1 MEAIPYQLRLRL
13 SDDIPQEGQRRVMA
27 RIPAFDA
34 PEIDNTFS
42 APAGGGQTLRG
53 MVLNMELGR
62 FPAETAAFLRECPQ
76 ARDMDI
82 IFGNELDDGCRRS
95 GCRNTSA
102 EIAGAIGMNYAFA
115 LEFIGLA
122 DPEDP
127 KGYGGNTLFSR
138 WPIKRASV
146 MHLPQGYN
154 WYIDAQ
160 KRIGERV
167 AILAVLDVAGR
178 EVGAVCAHLEN
189 KTHAAARALQMR
201 ARLDATDRPLP
212 GMPVFM
218 GGDFNTNTYDGAD
231 LEAAGNFLREQQLGM
246 PPRDVAAHEP
256 LLSMAEAAGF
266 TYRECNDLASMTRR
280 KPLPEGVLEMHL
292 DWIFLRGL
300 TCLDRGTV
308 STQVRD
314 WTWMGEDSALRRFD
328 RPELADH
335 NAVWALCRLP

>member
-1 MEAIPYQLRLRL
+1 MEAIPYKLRLRL

-34 PEIDNTFS
+34 PEIDNS
-42 APAGGGQTLRG
+42 ISSPIGGGEVLRG

-76 ARDMDI
+76 ARNMDI
-82 IFGNELDDGCRRS
+82 IFGNELDDGCCRS

-102 EIAGAIGMNYAFA
+102 EIARAIGMNYAFA
-115 LEFIGLA
+115 LEFIGLT
-122 DPEDP
+122 DPDDP

-146 MHLPQGYN
+146 LHLPQGYN
-154 WYIDAQ
+154 WYFDSQ

-201 ARLDATDRPLP
+201 SLLDEIDRLLP
-212 GMPVFM
+212 GIPVFL

-231 LEAAGNFLREQQLGM
+231 LEAAGHYLKEQQLGM
-246 PPRDVAAHEP
+246 PPRDVAALEP
-256 LLSMAEAAGF
+256 LLPMAEAAGF
-266 TYRECNDLASMTRR
+266 SYRDCNDMTTMTRR
-280 KPLPEGVLEMHL
+280 KPLPGGVLRMHL

-308 STQVRD
+308 STEVQN
-314 WTWMGEDSALRRFD
+314 WTWMAAASPLHRFK
-328 RPELADH
+328 RAELADH
-335 NAVWALCRLP
+335 DAVWASCRLP

>member
-1 MEAIPYQLRLRL
+1 MEAIPYKLRLRL
-13 SDDIPQEGQRRVMA
+13 SDEIPQEGQCRVMA
-27 RIPAFDA
+27 RIPAFDV
-34 PEIDNTFS
+34 PEIDNSFS
-42 APAGGGQTLRG
+42 APAGGGKTLLG

-76 ARDMDI
+76 ARDADI
-82 IFGNELDDGCRRS
+82 LFGNELDDGCCRS
-95 GCRNTSA
+95 GCRNASA
-102 EIAGAIGMNYAFA
+102 EIAEAIGMNYAFA
-115 LEFIGLA
+115 LEFIGLT

-146 MHLPQGYN
+146 LHLPQGYN
-154 WYIDAQ
+154 WYFDAQ

-201 ARLDATDRPLP
+201 VLLDEVDRLLP

-231 LEAAGNFLREQQLGM
+231 LEAAGFYLREQQLGM
-246 PPRDVAAHEP
+246 PPRDVAASEP
-256 LLSMAEAAGF
+256 LLQMAEAAGF
-266 TYRECNDLASMTRR
+266 SYRDCNDLDTMTRR
-280 KPLPEGVLEMHL
+280 KPLPAGVLRMHL
-292 DWIFLRGL
+292 DWIFLRGM

-308 STQVRD
+308 STEVKD
-314 WTWMGEDSALRRFD
+314 WDWMAEDSPLRRFG
-328 RPELADH
+328 RAELTDH
-335 NAVWALCRLP
+335 NAVWALCVPL